1 MTLKGA
7 DLLAWA
13 QRKAK
18 TWLDGRSPVRSV
30 DEQVAALIA
39 EAYLL
44 GATDALAEETERI
57 RNDAA
62 IGRLGE
68 AAILPDGDPW
78 PTKQIIAD
86 FNRANWPDR
95 GVADSAQP
103 QPGRIP
109 GIEGASENG

>member
-18 TWLDGRSPVRSV
+18 AWLDDKRTVHSA

-68 AAILPDGDPW
+68 AAILPDGGPR
-78 PTKQIIAD
+78 PEVG
-86 FNRANWPDR
+86 P
-95 GVADSAQP
+95 
-103 QPGRIP
+103 
-109 GIEGASENG
+109 